1 MLKSKLT
8 LFTILTICILSLNTI
23 ALSKETSS
31 RWKDLDEVLTEI
43 EKANAAFKTLK
54 ADILYTRTITLLE
67 SKEISQGELNYKKPN
82 KMYLKFYP
90 PRNEIN
96 VTDGKYLWV
105 YHPEQKQVEK
115 YEMKH
120 NSQSSQGLNFFEFG
134 YGESVSEVKKNYK
147 ITLLDTREE
156 GKKRFYLLGLTPKD
170 PKSQYSDIRLWI
182 EEGSWLPGKVELY
195 ESQGEI
201 VNTIEFKGIKLD
213 KRMSDKLF
221 IFDVPRGVEVI
232 EPLK

>member
-1 MLKSKLT
+1 MLKGKFT
-8 LFTILTICILSLNTI
+8 LFTILTVCILSLNTI

-31 RWKDLDEVLTEI
+31 QWKDLDEVVAEI
-43 EKANAAFKTLK
+43 EKVNAAFKTLK

-67 SKEISQGELNYKKPN
+67 SKEISKGELNYKKPN
-82 KMYLKFYP
+82 KMYLRFYP

-96 VTDGKYLWV
+96 VIDGKHLWV

-120 NSQSSQGLNFFEFG
+120 SSQSSQGLNFFEFG

-147 ITLLDTREE
+147 ITLLDTEEE

-182 EEGSWLPGKVELY
+182 EEGFWLPGKVDLY

-201 VNTIEFKGIKLD
+201 VNTIEFKNVKLD
-213 KRMSDKLF
+213 KRISDKLF